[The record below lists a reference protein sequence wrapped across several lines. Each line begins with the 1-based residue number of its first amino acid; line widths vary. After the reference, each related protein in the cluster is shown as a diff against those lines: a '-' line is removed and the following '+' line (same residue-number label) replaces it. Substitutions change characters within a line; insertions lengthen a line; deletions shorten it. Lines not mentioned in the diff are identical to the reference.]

1 MPSSQFFAE
10 DLMDWGISNVED
22 SMVGTGSLRR
32 LMGEQYSKSR
42 AFLLQKKKKKELS
55 PNCKVSKFGF

>member
-1 MPSSQFFAE
+1 
-10 DLMDWGISNVED
+10 MDWGISNVED
-22 SMVGTGSLRR
+22 SVVGTGSLRR

-42 AFLLQKKKKKELS
+42 AFLLQKKKELS